1 MKKAILVV
9 AGALVLVL
17 VAGSAWALM
26 RGDDESTARG
36 TCDATSYALSVENDD
51 EGLEVTY
58 ELQSSAPGET
68 WLVLVEQGDTT
79 LLEGERM
86 TDEDAELDVDVLA
99 REDGADDFTVTVSSD
114 QGEPCV
120 ATLTR

>member
-9 AGALVLVL
+9 AGAVVLAL

-26 RGDDESTARG
+26 RDDAESVARG
-36 TCDATSYALSVENDD
+36 TCGSASYELTVENDD

-58 ELQSSAPGET
+58 ELQSSAPDET
-68 WLVLVEQGDTT
+68 WLVLVEQGGTT
-79 LLEGERM
+79 LLEGERL
-86 TDEDAELDVDVLA
+86 TDEDAELDVDALG
-99 REDGADDFTVTVSSD
+99 REDGADDFTVTATPA

>member
-36 TCDATSYALSVENDD
+36 TCDAASYALSVENDD

-68 WLVLVEQGDTT
+68 WLVLVEQG
-79 LLEGERM
+79 G
-86 TDEDAELDVDVLA
+86 
-99 REDGADDFTVTVSSD
+99 
-114 QGEPCV
+114 
-120 ATLTR
+120 TRASG

>member
-9 AGALVLVL
+9 AGAVVLAL

-26 RGDDESTARG
+26 RGDAESIARG
-36 TCDATSYALSVENDD
+36 TCGPASYELTVENDD

-58 ELQSSAPGET
+58 ELQSSAPGES
-68 WLVLVEQGDTT
+68 WLVLVEQGGTT
-79 LLEGERM
+79 LLEGERL
-86 TDEDAELDVDVLA
+86 TDEDAELDVDALG
-99 REDGADDFTVTVSSD
+99 REDGADDFTVTATPD